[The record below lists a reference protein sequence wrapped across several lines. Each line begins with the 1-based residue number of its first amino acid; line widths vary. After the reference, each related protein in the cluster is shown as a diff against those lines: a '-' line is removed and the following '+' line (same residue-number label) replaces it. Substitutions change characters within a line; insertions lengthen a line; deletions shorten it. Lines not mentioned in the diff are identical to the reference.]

1 VQDAAVDEIRL
12 EHVWILLTGELLR
25 EASRAASGPKLHLL
39 VQQLGLMLSDKLVGL
54 SKLYD
59 ARAEQDALD
68 AISAS
73 LKNIGTR
80 TESVVKGSVIEPMDL
95 WQADEVISPFAFFNI
110 TAQLSCGLCKLF
122 EPR

>member
-25 EASRAASGPKLHLL
+25 EALRAASGPKLHLL

-95 WQADEVISPFAFFNI
+95 WQADEVISPFAFFKV
-110 TAQLSCGLCKLF
+110 TVQLSRGLCKLF
-122 EPR
+122 